1 MPERETCSRRP
12 LVLIAGWAVNR
23 LRGSFL
29 SEVLEKKKETKMD
42 SKTKEG
48 LLKISLA
55 MREARRAERREAWKK
70 PQLSAAERF
79 SNRILE
85 GISCYLPE
93 EQGERE
99 NHG

>member
-1 MPERETCSRRP
+1 M
-12 LVLIAGWAVNR
+12 
-23 LRGSFL
+23 RGIFL
-29 SEVLEKKKETKMD
+29 SEVLEKEKATKMD

-70 PQLSAAERF
+70 QPQLSAAERF
-79 SNRILE
+79 ANRILE

-99 NHG
+99 IHG

>member
-1 MPERETCSRRP
+1 M
-12 LVLIAGWAVNR
+12 IAGWAANR
-23 LRGSFL
+23 LRGIFL
-29 SEVLEKKKETKMD
+29 SEVLEKEKATKMD

-70 PQLSAAERF
+70 PRLSAAERF
-79 SNRILE
+79 ANRILE

-99 NHG
+99 IHG